1 MIRRFVRT
9 ALAVAVLAA
18 AAGGVLAPRA
28 TPVSAQASTVAPVV
42 FVLTIEGVI
51 DLGLAP
57 YVARTIREA
66 EAAGAA
72 AVVLDINTF
81 GGRVDAAVAI
91 RDSLL
96 NSPVRTIAFINQR
109 AISAGALIA
118 LACDT
123 IVMTRGGTIGAAAP
137 VTGAGTGESV
147 PADEKSVSYV
157 RKEFRATA
165 EARGRPPELAEAM
178 VDEDVAVAGIIDS
191 GKLLTMTTSEAIA
204 QKLADFVA
212 DTLDEALVVVDLP
225 GATVQRID
233 ETWAE
238 SVVRFLTHPVVS
250 SLLMT
255 LALLGILLE
264 IRTPGFGAPGAIGL
278 LCLGLFFWGHWIVQL
293 AGWEELLLLVVG
305 IVLIAVEVLI
315 IPGTSVAG
323 VAGVIAL
330 VAGLAMVLVGAG
342 ATVPVV
348 IQALGRVALSILVAM
363 VGTLLLMRVLPQLP
377 FGRRLVLDTGMV
389 AGLGWV
395 SPPETDHQWLGRSG
409 TASSPLRPAGIAVI
423 EGSRVDVVSDGGFIE
438 AGTPIVVTRVDG
450 NRIVVS
456 VEKSN
461 V

>member
-9 ALAVAVLAA
+9 AVVVAVLAA

-28 TPVSAQASTVAPVV
+28 TPVSAQATTVAPVV